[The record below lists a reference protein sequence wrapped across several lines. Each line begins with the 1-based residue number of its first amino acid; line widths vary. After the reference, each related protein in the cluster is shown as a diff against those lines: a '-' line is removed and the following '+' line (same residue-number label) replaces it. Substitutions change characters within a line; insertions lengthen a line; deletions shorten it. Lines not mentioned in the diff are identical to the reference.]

1 MFLAPIVVLESRTH
15 SEISRKINAPSYGSM
30 EGLASIVLWQCV
42 MRRKMDGD
50 ESYMIV
56 DEDSYG
62 DTYI

>member
-15 SEISRKINAPSYGSM
+15 ISRKINAPSYGSM

-42 MRRKMDGD
+42 MRRKDGD

-56 DEDSYG
+56 GEDSVE
-62 DTYI
+62 IHIV